1 MGRVA
6 DEANADD
13 LKSESRRARQR
24 RELLVEI
31 TDEARRLL
39 DSGGTGAVSWR
50 GIARAVGLSPASLY
64 TYFES
69 LDDLFTELL
78 LQSYGR
84 LSASVEA
91 AIAAFADAP
100 LGDRLLVG
108 PLAYRRWALANR
120 GQFNLI
126 FTDQLPGYTAT
137 PGGPTVDAQI
147 AIFRPMVALLAEA
160 QRVGFD
166 ETLMGAAGPHRE
178 MFLGLWGTFHG
189 LTTLEVNHHLDWVDA
204 EQTYDTQLR
213 WYLRQLHFPAA
224 APDVAARF
232 DTLVAGQ
239 SESFGVASGD
249 AGSESAAIDSSSPV
263 GTTTVAG
270 SANTVSR

>member
-1 MGRVA
+1 MA
-6 DEANADD
+6 
-13 LKSESRRARQR
+13 
-24 RELLVEI
+24 EI

-39 DSGGTGAVSWR
+39 DSGGPGAVSWR
-50 GIARAVGLSPASLY
+50 AIARAVGLSPASLY

-91 AIAAFADAP
+91 AIASFTDSP

-137 PGGPTVDAQI
+137 PGGPTVDAQL
-147 AIFRPMVALLAEA
+147 AVFRPMVDLLSEAL
-160 QRVGFD
+160 GIDFD
-166 ETLMGAAGPHRE
+166 ETMMSAPSPHLD

-189 LTTLEVNHHLDWVDA
+189 LTALEVNHHLDWVNA
-204 EQTYDTQLR
+204 TRTYENQLR
-213 WYLRQLHFPAA
+213 WHLEQLRLPPATL
-224 APDVAARF
+224 DVADRF
-232 DTLVAGQ
+232 DALT
-239 SESFGVASGD
+239 ASG
-249 AGSESAAIDSSSPV
+249 EW
-263 GTTTVAG
+263 
-270 SANTVSR
+270 